1 LRRTSGTGREIIA
14 RMKLLA
20 LFAALATAVPGGAGR
35 HPCRI
40 DLAALTHPAPVGRCV
55 HSTNWA

>member
-1 LRRTSGTGREIIA
+1 
-14 RMKLLA
+14 MKLLA

-35 HPCRI
+35 HPCRVN
-40 DLAALTHPAPVGRCV
+40 LAALTHPAPVGRCV